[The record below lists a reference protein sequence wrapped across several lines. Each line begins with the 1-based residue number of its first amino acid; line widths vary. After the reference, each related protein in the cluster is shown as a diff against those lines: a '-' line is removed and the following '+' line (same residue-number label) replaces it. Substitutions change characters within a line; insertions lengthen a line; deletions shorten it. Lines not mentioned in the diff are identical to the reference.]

1 MFERIA
7 FTTVDDVMITWAS
20 HDLQCLLVAVRVT
33 SVLVIE
39 SLSISVGFGVLRFL
53 RLEDR
58 VAEENNGL
66 IAG

>member
-7 FTTVDDVMITWAS
+7 FTTVD
-20 HDLQCLLVAVRVT
+20 
-33 SVLVIE
+33 E
-39 SLSISVGFGVLRFL
+39 SLSIRWILGVLRFL
-53 RLEDR
+53 RLEGR